1 MSLSPARSAAFQVL
15 LRVDR
20 DQAFAPELV
29 HSERFAKLSSKDH
42 GLLTELV
49 MGVLRWR
56 SLLDRVLAEHCGRSL
71 SALDREVL
79 VALRLGCYQLKFL
92 DRIPARAA
100 INESVELVKR
110 ARKASAAAF
119 VNAVL
124 RKIDVGSSERNYC
137 EAIKEAETVAELART
152 AAHPEWLVE
161 RWARNYGFENARR
174 ICAYDQQ
181 RPGVAIRLDDA
192 STENELRESG
202 VQLAPGLLLS
212 SARRVS
218 SGDVT
223 RTKAFLDGR
232 VTIEAEASQLVGL
245 MVGLGKRILD
255 CCAAP
260 GGKTRILARRNAH
273 ADIVAVDL
281 HPHRAELLRRL
292 VKEERVHVIAGD
304 IRTLPELSGFDRIL
318 VDAPCSGTGTLGRN
332 PEIKWRLEPSDIED
346 LQQRQISILRSA
358 LEKLQ
363 PGGRLLYATCSLE
376 PEENEDVIARM
387 LTQSVFR
394 LIDVLPELEALQS
407 DGALTWKEPSALV
420 RGQYLRTLPGVHPC
434 DGFFAAMIER

>member
-1 MSLSPARSAAFQVL
+1 
-15 LRVDR
+15 
-20 DQAFAPELV
+20 
-29 HSERFAKLSSKDH
+29 
-42 GLLTELV
+42 
-49 MGVLRWR
+49 
-56 SLLDRVLAEHCGRSL
+56 
-71 SALDREVL
+71 
-79 VALRLGCYQLKFL
+79 
-92 DRIPARAA
+92 
-100 INESVELVKR
+100 
-110 ARKASAAAF
+110 
-119 VNAVL
+119 
-124 RKIDVGSSERNYC
+124 
-137 EAIKEAETVAELART
+137 
-152 AAHPEWLVE
+152 
-161 RWARNYGFENARR
+161 
-174 ICAYDQQ
+174 
-181 RPGVAIRLDDA
+181 
-192 STENELRESG
+192 
-202 VQLAPGLLLS
+202 
-212 SARRVS
+212 
-218 SGDVT
+218 
-223 RTKAFLDGR
+223 
-232 VTIEAEASQLVGL
+232 
-245 MVGLGKRILD
+245 
-255 CCAAP
+255 
-260 GGKTRILARRNAH
+260 
-273 ADIVAVDL
+273 
-281 HPHRAELLRRL
+281 

>member
-20 DQAFAPELV
+20 DRAYAPELV

-49 MGVLRWR
+49 MGALRWR
-56 SLLDRVLAEHCGRSL
+56 SLLDRGLAEHSDRSL
-71 SALDREVL
+71 SALDPEVL
-79 VALRLGCYQLKFL
+79 VALRLGSYQLKFL

-124 RKIDVGSSERNYC
+124 RKIDAGSSERNYC
-137 EAIKEAETVAELART
+137 EAIKEAETVAQLARA
-152 AAHPEWLVE
+152 AAHPVWLVE

-223 RTKAFLDGR
+223 RTNAFLDGR
-232 VTIEAEASQLVGL
+232 VTIEDEASQLVGL
-245 MVGLGKRILD
+245 MVGFGKRILD

-260 GGKTRILARRNAH
+260 GGKTRILARRNAPAH
-273 ADIVAVDL
+273 IVAVDL
-281 HPHRAELLRRL
+281 HPHRADLLRRL

-318 VDAPCSGTGTLGRN
+318 VDAPCSGTGTVGRK

-407 DGALTWKEPSALV
+407 EGELTWKEPSALV
-420 RGQYLRTLPGVHPC
+420 RNQCLRTLPGVHPC